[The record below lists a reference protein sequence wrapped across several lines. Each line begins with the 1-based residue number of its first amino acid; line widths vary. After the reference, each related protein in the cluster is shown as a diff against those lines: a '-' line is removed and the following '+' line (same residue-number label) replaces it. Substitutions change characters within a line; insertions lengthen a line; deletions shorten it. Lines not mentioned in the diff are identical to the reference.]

1 MYTETAYNEAQGD
14 TMVRNILIGV
24 CSDHFERLW
33 EARNKALVDD
43 TDNEEICNI
52 RSTEIAEVKYYFSR
66 PDLLRFDN
74 HHNYREGSLST
85 LLNRRELDN
94 LSYFFFTTK

>member
-1 MYTETAYNEAQGD
+1 MYTETAYNEEQGD

-24 CSDHFERLW
+24 SDHFERLW